1 MEPSIKFILAWVAIL
16 VVSYIII
23 RLISERWNLPLL
35 GDGGASREIKG
46 FRPDASDETA

>member
-23 RLISERWNLPLL
+23 RLISERWNVPFLD
-35 GDGGASREIKG
+35 DGSSRTIKG
-46 FRPDASDETA
+46 FAPDASDESA